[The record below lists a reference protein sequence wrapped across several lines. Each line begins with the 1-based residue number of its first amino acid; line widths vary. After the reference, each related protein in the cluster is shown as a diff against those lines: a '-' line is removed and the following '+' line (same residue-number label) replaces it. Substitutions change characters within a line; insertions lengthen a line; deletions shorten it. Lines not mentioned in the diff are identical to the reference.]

1 MAKAKKLDDATIR
14 NFRLPAGVK
23 EKSLV
28 DGEGL
33 YLRVRDTGS
42 KTWLFYYT
50 SPVTGK
56 RPRITIGSYPAITL
70 SKAREEAAKYQL
82 IVDKGKDPQ
91 IEEEQEE
98 LLSTIGGERPRTVE
112 DLFKRWST
120 DWLDT
125 NHENE
130 GAYTKGMIN
139 RHVLP
144 LIGKVELDRLRSS
157 QIVAVLTP
165 LKNSGKARTAGVV
178 LSSLRQMFA
187 HAIENDWMQG
197 DPSAAIKKAKWDT
210 SRPRERVLTDEEV
223 TILASKIPN
232 ADLPEAIECGIWIM
246 LSCMTRVEET
256 GLAQLKHIDFKKKT
270 WFIPKENQKETN
282 GRPPKDYLVH
292 LSPFAEKCFR
302 RLVDLPQELAERKN
316 ARLPKAK
323 RQLLVPP
330 VDVDFLFPASKRE
343 GPINEKTIAHAMHD
357 RQRPGEEP
365 LPGRTP
371 LVDSLVLPGGPVTP
385 HDLRRT
391 GSTMMRELGIPQ
403 DVIDRCLNHAETD
416 VIKATYQQAK
426 LEDEKR
432 AAWLKL
438 GAHLEKLTSKEA
450 LEAYARKLA
459 EDEEEDI

>member
-1 MAKAKKLDDATIR
+1 MAKAKRLTDATIR
-14 NFRLPAGVK
+14 NFRLPQGVK
-23 EKSLV
+23 EQSLV

-42 KTWLFYYT
+42 RTWLFYYT
-50 SPVTGK
+50 SPITGR

-70 SKAREEAAKYQL
+70 AKARDEAETLRL
-82 IVDKGKDPQ
+82 IVDEGKDPQ
-91 IEEEQEE
+91 IEREQEE
-98 LLSTIGGERPRTVE
+98 LLANVGGERPRTVE
-112 DLFKRWST
+112 ELFKRWST
-120 DWLDT
+120 DWLEA
-125 NHENE
+125 NHEE
-130 GAYTKGMIN
+130 GGAYTKGMLT

-157 QIVAVLTP
+157 QIVAILTI

-178 LSSLRQMFA
+178 LSSVRQMFA
-187 HAIENDWMQG
+187 YAIEHDWMQG
-197 DPSAAIKKAKWDT
+197 DPSAAIKKSRWDT

-223 TILASKIPN
+223 TILESKMAR
-232 ADLPEAIECGIWIM
+232 ADLPEAIQCGVWIM

-256 GLAQLKHIDFKKKT
+256 GLAQLKHLDFKRKT

-282 GRPPKDYLVH
+282 GRPPKDYWVH
-292 LSPFAEKCFR
+292 LSPFAERCFR
-302 RLVDLPQELAERKN
+302 RLIEIPQELAERKN
-316 ARLPKAK
+316 SRLPKKA
-323 RQLLVPP
+323 RLAIVPP
-330 VDVDFLFPASKRE
+330 VEVDWLFPASRRE
-343 GPINEKTIAHAMHD
+343 GPINEKTIAHALHD

-365 LPGRTP
+365 MRGRTP
-371 LVDSLVLPGGPVTP
+371 LVDALVLPSGSFTP

-403 DVIDRCLNHAETD
+403 DVIDRCLNHSETD
-416 VIKATYQQAK
+416 VIRATYQQAK

-438 GAHLEKLTSKEA
+438 GAHLEQLTSREA
-450 LEAYARKLA
+450 LDAYARKLA

>member
-33 YLRVRDTGS
+33 YLRIRDTGA

-56 RPRITIGSYPAITL
+56 RPRLKIGSYPAITL
-70 SKAREEAAKYQL
+70 SKAREEAAKHQL
-82 IVDKGKDPQ
+82 IVDEGKDPK

-98 LLSTIGGERPRTVE
+98 LLSTIGGERPRTVDE
-112 DLFKRWST
+112 LFNRWST
-120 DWLDT
+120 DWLKS
-125 NHENE
+125 NHEEE
-130 GAYTKGMIN
+130 GAYTKGMMN

-197 DPSAAIKKAKWDT
+197 DPSAAIKKSKWDT

-223 TILASKIPN
+223 TILASKIPD

-282 GRPPKDYLVH
+282 GRPPKDYWVH
-292 LSPFAEKCFR
+292 LSPFAEQCFR
-302 RLVDLPQELAERKN
+302 RLADLPQELAERKN
-316 ARLPKAK
+316 ARLPKSK
-323 RQLLVPP
+323 RQFLVPL

-371 LVDSLVLPGGPVTP
+371 LVDSLVLPGGTLTP

-403 DVIDRCLNHAETD
+403 DVIDRCLNHAESD
-416 VIKATYQQAK
+416 VITATYQQAK
-426 LEDEKR
+426 LEQEKR

-438 GAHLEKLTSKEA
+438 AAHLEQLISKEA
-450 LEAYARKLA
+450 IEAYARKAA